1 MSTKT
6 TFKRVAL
13 VAVAALGLG
22 VLSVAPSQATV
33 LVGSAT
39 NTLAMVSSSSTV
51 TAGETATAT
60 FTSSWVG
67 TAAFDSVSV
76 TAYLTS
82 TQAQPI
88 RLALIDSATSVT
100 GNLEVS
106 AGSLGA
112 TNSTA
117 WVGIKRGGTSGS
129 VTGTY
134 KVLVYAPAI
143 VGTYNVS
150 IYATPQTVS
159 AVGTAYTTPLTWSFT
174 VTGRDTVPTAN
185 STVTLRSG
193 DASGTAATPFGGTTE
208 GTDSSTAT
216 TANSSKLGTAPA
228 ATVYTVL
235 KNAASTADESITVTA
250 AGPAY
255 ISTSAS
261 VRPTSGTAL
270 TLQNV
275 AAGTPVYVWSTGSA
289 GTATITFATPSLALG
304 TKTIKF
310 FGDATKIAVSP
321 AVAAN
326 KYAYTKAGSSMT
338 AAVLVVTDAN
348 GNAVTNLAAT
358 DFTVTSSD
366 KLQIA
371 SGSVSAY
378 SSTYGGYVLTAIS
391 AAGTS
396 GKTSTLTVSID
407 DPADT
412 GTKVLSTTHTL
423 TMGGAVAKEVIS
435 FDKTSY
441 SPGEQMIITIT
452 ATDASGNP
460 TYDGAAAPALSSNKS
475 IQGLANVATSYT
487 GGKADSVSRDTDGS
501 VLVTYRV
508 YAPATAGAF
517 TVTATGTDAAATQ
530 ISASATVADPAMDAA
545 TDAASEATDA
555 ANAATDAALAA
566 ADAADAATAAAQ
578 DAADAVAA
586 LSASVSKMI
595 ASLKAQLTSLTNL
608 VIKIQL
614 KAAIKHEPSSGS

>member
-22 VLSVAPSQATV
+22 TMSVAPSSAAV

-39 NTLAMVSSSSTV
+39 NTLATVSASSAIS
-51 TAGETATAT
+51 AGETATLT
-60 FTSSWVG
+60 FTSTFVG
-67 TAAFDSVSV
+67 QNAYDSVAV
-76 TAYLTS
+76 AAYATS
-82 TQAQPI
+82 TQAPEL
-88 RLALIDSATSVT
+88 RLSVFDSSTSVT
-100 GNLEVS
+100 GGVRIGD
-106 AGSLGA
+106 AGSTTTA
-112 TNSTA
+112 DSTA
-117 WVGIKRGGTSGS
+117 NAG
-129 VTGTY
+129 VTAAASITVTY
-134 KVLVYAPAI
+134 KLHVYAPTTA
-143 VGTYNVS
+143 GTYNISV
-150 IYATPQTVS
+150 YATPSTAGAS
-159 AVGTAYTTPLTWSFT
+159 GGTTYATPLTWSFT
-174 VTGRDTVPTAN
+174 VAAADRVPTAN

-193 DASGTAATPFGGTTE
+193 YNSTSATPFGGTTE
-208 GTDSSTAT
+208 GTDSSTAST
-216 TANSSKLGTAPA
+216 SNKSILGTEPA
-228 ATVYTVL
+228 ATIFVVQ
-235 KNAASTADESITVTA
+235 KNAASTAGESVTVTV

-255 ISTSAS
+255 ISTSGTT
-261 VRPTSGTAL
+261 RPTSGTAL
-270 TLQNV
+270 TLPEL
-275 AAGTPVYVWSTGSA
+275 AAGTKVYVWSTGTA
-289 GTATITFATPSLALG
+289 GTATVTIGTPSLAMG

-321 AVAAN
+321 AVATN
-326 KYAYTKAGSSMT
+326 VYAYSKAGSSTT

-396 GKTSTLTVSID
+396 GKTSVLTVSID

-452 ATDASGNP
+452 ATDAAGNP
-460 TYDGAAAPALSSNKS
+460 TYDGAAAPALSSNKA
-475 IQGLANVATSYT
+475 IQGLANVATSYDN
-487 GGKADSVSRDTDGS
+487 GKADSISRDDDGS

-508 YAPATAGAF
+508 YAPATAGEF
-517 TVTATGTDAAATQ
+517 KVTATGTDAAATQ
-530 ISASATVADPAMDAA
+530 ISASATVADATIDAA
-545 TDAASEATDA
+545 TDAANEATDA

-578 DAADAVAA
+578 DASDAVAA
-586 LSASVSKMI
+586 LSASVSKLI
-595 ASLKAQLTSLTNL
+595 SSLRAQITSLTNL
-608 VIKIQL
+608 VIKIQ
-614 KAAIKHEPSSGS
+614 KKVRA

>member
-6 TFKRVAL
+6 TFKRIAL
-13 VAVAALGLG
+13 VAVAALGLST
-22 VLSVAPSQATV
+22 VAVAPSSAAV

-39 NTLAMVSSSSTV
+39 NTLATVSSSSTITAGDTATLTFTSTFVGQSRYDSVAVNAYMTTTQAPELRLGLSDSSTSVVGNTRANGGDLGASSTSAAVGVWAAGSVVATYKLHVYAPV
-51 TAGETATAT
+51 TAG
-60 FTSSWVG
+60 
-67 TAAFDSVSV
+67 
-76 TAYLTS
+76 
-82 TQAQPI
+82 
-88 RLALIDSATSVT
+88 
-100 GNLEVS
+100 
-106 AGSLGA
+106 
-112 TNSTA
+112 
-117 WVGIKRGGTSGS
+117 
-129 VTGTY
+129 TY
-134 KVLVYAPAI
+134 S
-143 VGTYNVS
+143 VS
-150 IYATPQTVS
+150 IYATPYT
-159 AVGTAYTTPLTWSFT
+159 AAGAGTTYATPLTWTFT
-174 VTGRDTVPTAN
+174 VTAKDRVPTAN

-193 DASGTAATPFGGTTE
+193 NNTTTATPFGGTAE

-216 TANSSKLGTAPA
+216 TANSSAAASNTAPA
-228 ATVYTVL
+228 ATLFVVQ
-235 KNAASTADESITVTA
+235 KNAASTAGESVTVTVS
-250 AGPAY
+250 GPAY
-255 ISTSAS
+255 ISTSGS
-261 VRPTSGTAL
+261 TRPTSGTAL
-270 TLQNV
+270 TLPED
-275 AAGTPVYVWSTGSA
+275 AAGTKVYVWSTGTA
-289 GTATITFATPSLALG
+289 GTATVTVGTPSLAMG

-310 FGDATKIAVSP
+310 FGDAAKIAVSP
-321 AVAAN
+321 AVAVN